1 MVINASFYLEIRFR
15 TVLFLYGSAVSESEP
30 RRGGGPCRAPSSR
43 EVSRMK
49 LRVAPGPAVPR
60 FLFAVLACAF
70 MTTPVRPQTAAEVEK
85 HIANLPAE
93 QRAYERFRFWLTSL
107 PPDEQKDS
115 RVKARYREY
124 LVAHGFSEA
133 DADGQLKLID
143 EQGERAEVERWN
155 RILTSD
161 KPGFN
166 THPNGFLIE
175 IAKARKP
182 GTALDV
188 GMGQGR
194 NSIWLAQQGWDVTGF
209 DPAEKAVTLAQEN
222 ARKLGVRLNA
232 QIKRSEDFDFGES
245 RWDLILL
252 SYAGGREMPA
262 ALEKALKP
270 GGVLVI
276 EAFHRDATKLG
287 PIGGAVVFDTGE
299 LPALYPQLR
308 VVRYEEPVAI
318 ADFGLEKM
326 RLVRYCAER
335 PK

>member
-1 MVINASFYLEIRFR
+1 
-15 TVLFLYGSAVSESEP
+15 
-30 RRGGGPCRAPSSR
+30 
-43 EVSRMK
+43 MK
-49 LRVAPGPAVPR
+49 LRVAPVPAVLR
-60 FLFAVLACAF
+60 LLFAVLTCAF
-70 MTTPVRPQTAAEVEK
+70 MTTPARPQTAAEVEK

-107 PPDEQKDS
+107 PPDQQKDS
-115 RVKARYREY
+115 RVEARYREY

-133 DADGQLKLID
+133 DAGAQLKLID

-166 THPNGFLIE
+166 THPNGFLME
-175 IAKARKP
+175 IAKTRKP

-194 NSIWLAQQGWDVTGF
+194 NSLWLAQQGWDVTGF
-209 DPAEKAVTLAQEN
+209 DPAEKAVALAQEN

-262 ALEKALKP
+262 VLEKALKP

-276 EAFHRDATKLG
+276 EAFHRDAPKLG

-318 ADFGLEKM
+318 GDFGLQKM

-335 PK
+335 PE

>member
-1 MVINASFYLEIRFR
+1 MI
-15 TVLFLYGSAVSESEP
+15 
-30 RRGGGPCRAPSSR
+30 AP
-43 EVSRMK
+43 
-49 LRVAPGPAVPR
+49 AW
-60 FLFAVLACAF
+60 
-70 MTTPVRPQTAAEVEK
+70 PQTPAEVEK
-85 HIANLPAE
+85 HIANLPPE

-107 PPDEQKDS
+107 PPDQQKDG
-115 RVKARYREY
+115 RVEARYREY
-124 LVAHGFSEA
+124 LVAHGFSGA
-133 DADGQLKLID
+133 DADAQLKLID
-143 EQGERAEVERWN
+143 AQGERAEVERWN

-161 KPGFN
+161 KPSFN
-166 THPNGFLIE
+166 THPNAFLLE
-175 IAKARKP
+175 IAQTRKP
-182 GTALDV
+182 GAALDV

-209 DPAEKAVTLAQEN
+209 DPAERAVTLAREN

-232 QIKRSEDFDFGES
+232 QINRSEDFDFGEN

-262 ALEKALKP
+262 VLEKALKP

-299 LPALYPQLR
+299 LPALYPHLR
-308 VVRYEEPVAI
+308 VVRYEEPLAI
-318 ADFGLEKM
+318 ADFGMQKM

-335 PK
+335 PE